1 MIESRFPI
9 LTFEKIMQRVDRRF
23 LVDDVNEYQCVGVRL
38 YGQGAFIRETKPG
51 ALIKRKQQWI
61 LRAGDVV
68 YNKLF
73 AWKGTFAIADANVDG
88 CIVSDKFPTYSLDT
102 RVVTPEFLSLW
113 FRSPQLAYEAQLLSK
128 GAAALSKL
136 TLNPPDFWRLPIP
149 VPSLEEQ
156 GRIVNHVTAMIQKC
170 EFTIS
175 CRARIDAVVQ
185 GRRAG
190 IGSEVRLLMTA
201 ALRALNEAVRTK
213 LGILDVVL
221 TLRPRSGPSFACS
234 QNGEGIPVIM
244 PSALGGFRFDGS
256 KRLHGFGGEI
266 LKDTDILTQDDIL
279 ISRGNKR
286 DQVGLCI
293 VYKDSERVT
302 YANLL
307 MKMRVDPAKAI
318 PDFVKY
324 WIMTPLAR
332 TYVLQNTKGTSPS
345 IQKINQQAL
354 INMPFPA
361 NLSLV
366 EQERWVKYLDSIF
379 SKVDS
384 CEALLRAQYE
394 DVERLIPSIL
404 SKAFRGEL

>member
-9 LTFEKIMQRVDRRF
+9 LRFEKIMHRVDRRF
-23 LVDDVNEYQCVGVRL
+23 SIDDVDEYQCVGVRL

-149 VPSLEEQ
+149 APSVEEQ
-156 GRIVNHVTAMIQKC
+156 DRIVNRVTAMIRKC

-201 ALRALNEAVRTK
+201 ALRALNEAMRTK
-213 LGILDVVL
+213 LEILDAVL

-234 QNGEGIPVIM
+234 QNGEGIAVIM

-266 LKDTDILTQDDIL
+266 LKEADILSQDDIL

-293 VYKDSERVT
+293 VYKNSERVT

-307 MKMRVDPAKAI
+307 MKMRVDRAKAL

-332 TYVLQNTKGTSPS
+332 AYVLQNTKGTSPS

-361 NLSLV
+361 NLSLI
-366 EQERWVKYLDSIF
+366 EQERWVKYLDAIF
-379 SKVDS
+379 AKVDS
-384 CEALLRAQYE
+384 CEALLRAQYQ

>member
-1 MIESRFPI
+1 VIESRFPI
-9 LTFEKIMQRVDRRF
+9 LTFDKVMQRVDRRLF
-23 LVDDVNEYQCVGVRL
+23 INDADEYQCVGVRL
-38 YGQGAFIRETKPG
+38 YGQGAFIREAKPG
-51 ALIKRKQQWI
+51 SLIKRKQQWI

-73 AWKGTFAIADANVDG
+73 AWKGTFAIAGGSVDG

-102 RVVTPEFLSLW
+102 KVVKPEFLSLW
-113 FRSPQLAYEAQLLSK
+113 FRNPQLAYEAQLLSK

-136 TLNPPDFWRLPIP
+136 TLNPPDFWRMPIP

-156 GRIVNHVTAMIQKC
+156 DRIVNRVTEMIRKC
-170 EFTIS
+170 EFAIS
-175 CRARIDAVVQ
+175 RRARIDAVVQ

-201 ALRALNEAVRTK
+201 ALRLLNDAMSTN
-213 LGILDVVL
+213 LGILDSVL

-234 QNGEGIPVIM
+234 ESGEGITVIM
-244 PSALGGFRFDGS
+244 PSALGGFRFDSS
-256 KRLHGFGGEI
+256 KHLHGFGGEI
-266 LKDTDILTQDDIL
+266 LKEADFVSRDDIL

-293 VYKDSERVT
+293 VYKASERVT

-307 MKMRVDPAKAI
+307 MKMRVDRTKTL

-332 TYVLQNTKGTSPS
+332 AYILENTKGTSPS
-345 IQKINQQAL
+345 IQKINQRAL
-354 INMPFPA
+354 INMPFPT
-361 NLSLV
+361 NLRLG
-366 EQERWVKYLDSIF
+366 EQERWVKYLDGIF
-379 SKVDS
+379 ESVDS
-384 CEALLRAQYE
+384 CEALLRIQYE
-394 DVERLIPSIL
+394 DIERLIPSIL